1 MLEKITAQAVAKLR
15 DKGWTEED
23 DRLLTAVR
31 PDLIAAAISRL
42 MQEEVW
48 AQTIWP
54 EGEVSVS
61 EILERES

>member
-23 DRLLTAVR
+23 DRLLAAVG